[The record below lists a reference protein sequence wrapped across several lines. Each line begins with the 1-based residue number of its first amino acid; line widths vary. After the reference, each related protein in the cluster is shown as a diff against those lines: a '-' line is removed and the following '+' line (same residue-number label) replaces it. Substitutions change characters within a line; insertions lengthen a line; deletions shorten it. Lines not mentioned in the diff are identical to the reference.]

1 MDSSTPFAKI
11 REVSQGGVDDI
22 VSLRNLSMSY
32 GRMQTV
38 LHDLSLNVRRGEF
51 LTLLGPSGSGKTTTL
66 MLIAGFQYPSNGQI
80 LIDGKDV
87 TALAPH
93 RRELGV
99 VFQSYALF
107 PQMTVHQNIAFP
119 LKLRKLP
126 RQEIDDRVRQA
137 LDLVHLSGLG
147 ERRTTQLSG
156 GQQQRVALARALVY
170 RPKIVLMDEPL
181 GALDRGLRD
190 SMQRE
195 FREIHRTLGMTFVYV
210 THDQHEALTM
220 SDRIA
225 VLKDGRLVQV
235 GPPEEV
241 YRRPANTFVA
251 SFLGDANLLEGKI
264 DGLSDNQTTV
274 RLLGGQI
281 VQAPKP
287 YEASVGSTVS
297 VLVRPDAVTLGD
309 GSTNALRG
317 PLQDIAFHGDHFRL
331 QVAVEGG
338 ITISAKIAS
347 HGILVP
353 SIGDAITVGFSNV
366 DPTIVLK
373 RT

>member
-1 MDSSTPFAKI
+1 MDSSTAFAKI

-32 GRMQTV
+32 GRMQTI
-38 LHDLSLNVRRGEF
+38 LHDLSLDVRRGEF

-66 MLIAGFQYPSNGQI
+66 MLIAGFQYPSSGQI

-225 VLKDGRLVQV
+225 VLKDGRLVQI

-264 DGLSDNQTTV
+264 ASLSDSQATI

-287 YEASVGSTVS
+287 FDASVGSTVS
-297 VLVRPDAVTLGD
+297 VLVRPDAVRLGD
-309 GSTNALRG
+309 GSPNALRG
-317 PLQDIAFHGDHFRL
+317 TLQDAAFHGDHFRL

-338 ITISAKIAS
+338 ITISVKIAS
-347 HGILVP
+347 HGVLMP
-353 SIGDAITVGFSNV
+353 PIGEAVAVGFSNV
-366 DPTIVLK
+366 DPTVVLT

>member
-1 MDSSTPFAKI
+1 MGASTPFAKI
-11 REVSQGGVDDI
+11 PEVGQDGADNI

-32 GRMQTV
+32 GRMQTI
-38 LHDLSLNVRRGEF
+38 LHDLSLDVRRGEF

-107 PQMTVHQNIAFP
+107 PQMTVHENIAFP
-119 LKLRKLP
+119 LKLRKLH
-126 RQEIDDRVRQA
+126 RQEIDRRVHEA
-137 LDLVHLSGLG
+137 LDLVHLTGLG
-147 ERRTTQLSG
+147 KRRTTQLSG

-225 VLKDGRLVQV
+225 VLKDGRLVQI
-235 GPPEEV
+235 GPPEEI
-241 YRRPANTFVA
+241 YRRPANSFVA

-264 DGLSDNQTTV
+264 TGLSDNQATV
-274 RLLGGQI
+274 RLSGGQI
-281 VQAPKP
+281 VQAPLP
-287 YEASVGSTVS
+287 YDASVGSSVS
-297 VLVRPDAVTLGD
+297 VLVRPDAVTLGA
-309 GSTNALRG
+309 GSPNALRG
-317 PLQDIAFHGDHFRL
+317 TLQDAAFHGDHYRL

-338 ITISAKIAS
+338 IKISAKIAS

-353 SIGDAITVGFSNV
+353 SIGDAIAVGFSNV
-366 DPTIVLK
+366 DPTIVLT
-373 RT
+373 RI

>member
-38 LHDLSLNVRRGEF
+38 LHDLSLDVRRGEF

-66 MLIAGFQYPSNGQI
+66 MLIAGFQYPSDGQI

-93 RRELGV
+93 RRQLGV

-225 VLKDGRLVQV
+225 VLKDGRLVQI

-264 DGLSDNQTTV
+264 AGLSDNQATV
-274 RLLGGQI
+274 RLLGGQM

-287 YEASVGSTVS
+287 YDASVGSAVS
-297 VLVRPDAVTLGD
+297 VLVRPDAVRLGD
-309 GSTNALRG
+309 GSPNALRG
-317 PLQDIAFHGDHFRL
+317 TLQDAAFHGDHFRL

-347 HGILVP
+347 HGVLTP
-353 SIGDAITVGFSNV
+353 SIGEAIAVGFSNV
-366 DPTIVLK
+366 DPTIVLT